1 MTRIQIIR
9 QKIIDK
15 NYYLSSHAEDEMY
28 DDRLNRS
35 DIENTIL
42 KGKIIRKLS
51 EDIRGIRYK
60 IEGTAKDGRLVH
72 VICRFKED
80 GSLIIITVY
89 ALMGEL

>member
-1 MTRIQIIR
+1 MTRIQKIR

-28 DDRLNRS
+28 DDRLNRP

-60 IEGTAKDGRLVH
+60 YRRHCKGWQI
-72 VICRFKED
+72 
-80 GSLIIITVY
+80 GSCYLQI
-89 ALMGEL
+89 